1 MTVKK
6 QGRRSFNSAECS
18 EPSVKPEDISVKA
31 LAQQQPSESSASELP
46 AWDLRSNEPK
56 SCEAHGLPLQVGL
69 AEIAYGLYELDET
82 YLADKKE
89 LFPNSN
95 SWVLG
100 GCISSDV
107 DVAEVDFCPLCREA
121 EGVWRQ
127 MKELISTAS
136 EEP

>member
-6 QGRRSFNSAECS
+6 QGRGSFNSAQCS
-18 EPSVKPEDISVKA
+18 EPSVKPEDVSVKA
-31 LAQQQPSESSASELP
+31 SAQRQPSGSSASEL
-46 AWDLRSNEPK
+46 ATWDLRSKEPM
-56 SCEAHGLPLQVGL
+56 SCQAHGLPLQVGL

-89 LFPNSN
+89 LFPNAN
-95 SWVLG
+95 SWVVG

-107 DVAEVDFCPLCREA
+107 DVAQVDFCPLCREA

-127 MKELISTAS
+127 MKKLISTAS
-136 EEP
+136 EEL